1 MCEKQTNSTAAITP
15 LLYILYDMKFRMPCG
30 TKFLQVL
37 IFAVFYTIRKK
48 TWVPAKNS
56 SSPHEKL

>member
-37 IFAVFYTIRKK
+37 ILRF
-48 TWVPAKNS
+48 
-56 SSPHEKL
+56 